1 MADGDRAARRALVL
15 GASGFLGNP
24 ICQALAGA
32 GFEVVGVARRR
43 GPLDGVHRRVELD
56 LVAGGPQALAELLQA
71 ERPGVVVNAAG
82 CVRGD
87 EAEMTRANV
96 ELVAHLL
103 DAVTAAPRPARIVHL
118 GSAAEYGLGSREARL
133 AEDSPLRPVSPY
145 GVGKARASRLLL
157 GAFAAGTA
165 EGAVLR
171 VFNPI
176 GPGAPPSSVLGRVA
190 AELARQDGAAAPRVV
205 VGPLGAWRDFV
216 DVRDVAEAALLAATT
231 PEAPRRALNVARGEA
246 VCVRE
251 AVAML
256 VGIAR
261 PGAEVVEEGAGSS
274 RSSGVD
280 WQEADVRAA
289 REALGWVPR
298 RTLEVSLTDLWRQLT
313 GHPMR
318 ARSERPARG
327 ASTRT
332 SS

>member
-1 MADGDRAARRALVL
+1 MADGERAARRALVL

-24 ICQALAGA
+24 ICRALAAA
-32 GFEVVGVARRR
+32 GVEVVGVARRR
-43 GPLDGVHRRVELD
+43 GPLDGVRRRVELD
-56 LVAGGPQALAELLQA
+56 LVAAGPRALAELLRA
-71 ERPGVVVNAAG
+71 ERPDVVVNAAG
-82 CVRGD
+82 CVRAGHD

-96 ELVAHLL
+96 ELVARLR
-103 DAVTAAPRPARIVHL
+103 DAVTATPWPARIVHL

-157 GAFAAGTA
+157 DAFAAGTA

-176 GPGAPPSSVLGRVA
+176 GPGAPSSSVLGRVA

-216 DVRDVAEAALLAATT
+216 DVRDVAEAALLAATV

-261 PGAEVVEEGAGSS
+261 PGAEVVEEGVGSS

-289 REALGWVPR
+289 REVLGWVPR
-298 RTLEVSLTDLWRQLT
+298 RPLEVSLADLWRQLT
-313 GHPMR
+313 GQPVR
-318 ARSERPARG
+318 ARAR
-327 ASTRT
+327 
-332 SS
+332 